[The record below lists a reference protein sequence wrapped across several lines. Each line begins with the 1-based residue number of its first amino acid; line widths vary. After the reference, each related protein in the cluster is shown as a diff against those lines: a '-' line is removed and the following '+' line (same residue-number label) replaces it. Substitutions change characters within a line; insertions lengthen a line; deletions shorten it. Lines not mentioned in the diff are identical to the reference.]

1 MSLQVACIRSLLWPG
16 AYAIATPSGFSNIY
30 IGWGVK
36 NAPYSPAL
44 PPNVQREHEPLEGE
58 PVLAESNELPPKPD
72 PEMPESPTGEEGE
85 DGEEDGEDEE
95 DDEEGDEEEEEDD
108 E

>member
-1 MSLQVACIRSLLWPG
+1 MRSLLWPG

-36 NAPYSPAL
+36 NAPYSSAAPPA
-44 PPNVQREHEPLEGE
+44 VQKEYEPAEGE
-58 PVLAESNELPPKPD
+58 PALAESTELPPKPE
-72 PEMPESPTGEEGE
+72 PEVPESPTGEEGE
-85 DGEEDGEDEE
+85 EGEDDGEEGDE
-95 DDEEGDEEEEEDD
+95 DDEGEEEEEEED